1 MATKKAA
8 GSAKNLTDS
17 NPQYL
22 GVKLYAGEK
31 AKTGNIIIRQ
41 RGLKFMPGKN
51 VRVGKD
57 HTLYAGTDGVVSFRN
72 DRDDILPVP
81 SLVKILTEH
90 LTNGAT
96 DFELHVNEEGGYHV
110 ISQ

>member
-1 MATKKAA
+1 MKERTKEEIA
-8 GSAKNLTDS
+8 NFIEDRL
-17 NPQYL
+17 
-22 GVKLYAGEK
+22 
-31 AKTGNIIIRQ
+31 
-41 RGLKFMPGKN
+41 
-51 VRVGKD
+51 
-57 HTLYAGTDGVVSFRN
+57 